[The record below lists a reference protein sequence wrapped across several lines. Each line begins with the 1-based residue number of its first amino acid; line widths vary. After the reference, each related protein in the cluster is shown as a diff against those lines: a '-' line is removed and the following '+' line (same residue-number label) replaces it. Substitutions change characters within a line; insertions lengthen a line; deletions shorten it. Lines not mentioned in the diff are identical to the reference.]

1 MTDQFA
7 GFILR
12 FIPFYYVLKVA
23 TLIWL
28 FHPKFQGA
36 SYIYEEFIH
45 PYVSHINEL
54 QRTIENAAS
63 SGIDG
68 VKKTIGLNK

>member
-1 MTDQFA
+1 M
-7 GFILR
+7 
-12 FIPFYYVLKVA
+12 LKVA

-28 FHPKFQGA
+28 FHPAFLGA
-36 SYIYEEFIH
+36 SYVYRELIH
-45 PYVSHINEL
+45 PYVGHLNYFEKQISEGV
-54 QRTIENAAS
+54 S